1 MNEHLVVTIGRQYG
15 SGGREIGKTLAER
28 LGLAY
33 YDKELIVEAAKASGL
48 DQKFLETSDEKAPN
62 IFLYSMAFSSP
73 SPATSGIY
81 IYNELF
87 DIQSKVVRSV
97 AEKSPCVIIGRCAD
111 YLLKERPNCLR
122 VFIHGSLEN
131 RMDRVAQR
139 QNICLSEARDLILK
153 TDKKR
158 SNYYRSFT
166 GQKWNDMEHYDLVI
180 DSSFFGIEQ
189 TISLLT
195 DAIHDKFGK

>member
-1 MNEHLVVTIGRQYG
+1 M
-15 SGGREIGKTLAER
+15 
-28 LGLAY
+28 
-33 YDKELIVEAAKASGL
+33 
-48 DQKFLETSDEKAPN
+48 
-62 IFLYSMAFSSP
+62 
-73 SPATSGIY
+73 
-81 IYNELF
+81 
-87 DIQSKVVRSV
+87 VRSV

-166 GQKWNDMEHYDLVI
+166 GQKWRYEHYDL
-180 DSSFFGIEQ
+180 
-189 TISLLT
+189 
-195 DAIHDKFGK
+195 